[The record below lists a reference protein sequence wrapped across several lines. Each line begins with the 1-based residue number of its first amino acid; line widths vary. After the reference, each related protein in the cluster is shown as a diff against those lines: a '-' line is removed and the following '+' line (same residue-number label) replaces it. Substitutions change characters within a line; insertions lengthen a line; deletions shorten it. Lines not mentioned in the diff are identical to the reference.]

1 MSRLPDHS
9 HPEPGL
15 LSGVTRSV
23 AAIQSEVAG
32 LCERLEAQTR
42 DQGRTAEILDRCVD
56 KLNDHGERLTRIEV
70 NAERDARDNRG
81 REKRL
86 AILESRWTQIAAVA
100 GVVVWIVS
108 NLAELRNALA
118 IAAGMGAAP

>member
-1 MSRLPDHS
+1 MSRLPANPHGDARAI
-9 HPEPGL
+9 GDL
-15 LSGVTRSV
+15 TRAVGGVQ
-23 AAIQSEVAG
+23 AEVAG
-32 LCERLEAQTR
+32 QCERIEALAR
-42 DQGRTAEILDRCVD
+42 DQERTAEILDRCVD

-86 AILESRWTQIAAVA
+86 RILESRWTQIAAVI

-108 NLAELRNALA
+108 NLADLRNALA
-118 IAAGMGAAP
+118 VAKAVAQ